1 MAECEM
7 VIEQF
12 ALEDNYRLINVG
24 VGIIVNTFNGYSAV
38 AAEMRCT
45 RVDAMFFL
53 NCVLA

>member
-38 AAEMRCT
+38 AAKMRCT
-45 RVDAMFFL
+45 RVDAMFSL